1 VYETFIVTVGYSNP
15 RLQPAAFPPRYP
27 INQSVHSLDEAQ
39 RNQGLGISIIGR
51 IYLSQSGRSGCYP
64 KFGQFDAYINRLIGR
79 MNT

>member
-39 RNQGLGISIIGR
+39 RNQGIHSPNKPIDVGIKLTELWITATPST
-51 IYLSQSGRSGCYP
+51 L
-64 KFGQFDAYINRLIGR
+64 
-79 MNT
+79 